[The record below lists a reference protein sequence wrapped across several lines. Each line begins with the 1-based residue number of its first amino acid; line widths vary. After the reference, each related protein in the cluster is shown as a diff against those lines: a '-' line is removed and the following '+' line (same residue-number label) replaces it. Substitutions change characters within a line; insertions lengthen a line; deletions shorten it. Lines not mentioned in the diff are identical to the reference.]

1 MILVDT
7 NIIIDF
13 WKNPD
18 QEKIDIFNNN
28 EIAICPVI
36 MVELIH
42 GAKSEKQKVK
52 IKEAIGELHMLPI
65 DEETWDFFGD
75 LLYKLRTSGVTVPFQ
90 DALVAAAAVTNGCL
104 LWTNDKHFPMIS
116 RVFPELKLLEPGND

>member
-18 QEKIDIFNNN
+18 QEKIDIFKNN
-28 EIAICPVI
+28 EIAICHVI
-36 MVELIH
+36 LVELIH

-52 IKEAIGELHMLPI
+52 IKEALSEFHMLPI
-65 DEETWDFFGD
+65 DEETWEFFGD

-90 DALVAAAAVTNGCL
+90 DALIAAVAIKNNCL
-104 LWTNDKHFPMIS
+104 IWTNDKHFPMIS
-116 RVFPELKLLEPGND
+116 SVVEELKFLE

>member
-28 EIAICPVI
+28 EIAICHVI
-36 MVELIH
+36 MAELIH
-42 GAKSEKQKVK
+42 GAKSEKQKGK
-52 IKEAIGELHMLPI
+52 IKKALSELHMIQI
-65 DEETWDFFGD
+65 DDETWDFFGD

-90 DALVAAAAVTNGCL
+90 DALVAAVAIKNKCL
-104 LWTNDKHFPMIS
+104 LWTNDKHFSMIS
-116 RVFPELKLLEPGND
+116 GVVDELKLLK

>member
-18 QEKIDIFNNN
+18 QEKVDIFKNN
-28 EIAICPVI
+28 EIAVCHVI
-36 MVELIH
+36 LVELIH

-52 IKEAIGELHMLPI
+52 IKEALNEFHMLPI

-90 DALVAAAAVTNGCL
+90 DALIAAVAIKNNCL

-116 RVFPELKLLEPGND
+116 NVAEGLELLE

>member
-18 QEKIDIFNNN
+18 QEKIDIFKNN
-28 EIAICPVI
+28 EIAICHVI
-36 MVELIH
+36 LVELIH

-52 IKEAIGELHMLPI
+52 IKEALSEFHMLPI

-90 DALVAAAAVTNGCL
+90 DALIAAVAIKNNCL
-104 LWTNDKHFPMIS
+104 IWTNDKHFPMIS
-116 RVFPELKLLEPGND
+116 NVVEELEFLE

>member
-18 QEKIDIFNNN
+18 REKTDIFNNN
-28 EIAICPVI
+28 EIAICPVT
-36 MVELIH
+36 MVELVH
-42 GAKSEKQKVK
+42 GAKSEKQKMK
-52 IKEAIGELHMLPI
+52 IKEALRELNMLPI

-75 LLYKLRTSGVTVPFQ
+75 LLYTLKTSGVTVPFQ
-90 DALVAAAAVTNGCL
+90 DALVAAVAIKNNCL

-116 RVFPELKLLEPGND
+116 AVVSGLELFE

>member
-13 WKNPD
+13 WKSPE
-18 QEKIDIFNNN
+18 QEKTDIFNNN
-28 EIAICPVI
+28 EVAICPVI

-52 IKEAIGELHMLPI
+52 IKEALSELYMLSI

-90 DALVAAAAVTNGCL
+90 DALVAAVAIKNNCL

-116 RVFPELKLLEPGND
+116 SAVDDLKLFEIK